1 MKKFYH
7 KHVKAA
13 VRGVLWFV
21 STERNAKIHVVAAF
35 FAISLAFLLRIS
47 NEKKLWVVLSVFL
60 VIILEM
66 VNTAIEKLCDKVQPE
81 FDRHI
86 RDIKDVS
93 AGAVLL
99 ASIFA
104 IVVALMILWPEI
116 MLLFQQSYIE

>member
-99 ASIFA
+99 ASVFA
-104 IVVALMILWPEI
+104 IVVALMVLWPEI

>member
-1 MKKFYH
+1 MKNFYH

-13 VRGVLWFV
+13 IRGVLWFV

-47 NEKKLWVVLSVFL
+47 TEKKLWVALSVFL

-99 ASIFA
+99 ASVFA
-104 IVVALMILWPEI
+104 IIVALMVFWPE
-116 MLLFQQSYIE
+116 LKPLFQPSTVE